1 MAISKVTIEDGCIA
15 CGVCEQV
22 CPEVF
27 KVNDIAVVLKEA
39 DLSKNEDKIRE
50 AANSCPVTVIKVE

>member
-15 CGVCEQV
+15 CGVCETV

-27 KVNDIAVVLKEA
+27 KVNDVAVVLKDA
-39 DLSKNEDKIRE
+39 DLAANEAKIRE
-50 AANSCPVTVIKVE
+50 SAASCPVTIIKVE

>member
-1 MAISKVTIEDGCIA
+1 MAISKVTIEEGCIV

-27 KVNDIAVVLKEA
+27 KVNDTVEVLKEA
-39 DLSKNEDKIRE
+39 DLAANEDKIRE
-50 AANSCPVTVIKVE
+50 AAGSCPVTVIKVE

>member
-1 MAISKVTIEDGCIA
+1 MGISKVTIEEGCIA

-27 KVNDIAVVLKEA
+27 KVNDTAVVLKEA
-39 DLSKNEDKIRE
+39 DLAANEAKIKE
-50 AANSCPVTVIKVE
+50 AADSCPVTIIKIG

>member
-27 KVNDIAVVLKEA
+27 KVNDIAEILKEA
-39 DLSKNEDKIRE
+39 DLSANEEKIRE
-50 AANSCPVTVIKVE
+50 AAGSCPVSVIKVE

>member
-1 MAISKVTIEDGCIA
+1 MAISKVTIEEGCIV

-27 KVNDIAVVLKEA
+27 KVNDTAEVMKEA
-39 DLSKNEDKIRE
+39 DLAANEDKIRE
-50 AANSCPVTVIKVE
+50 AAGSCPVTVIKVE

>member
-1 MAISKVTIEDGCIA
+1 MAISKVTIEEGCIA

-27 KVNDIAVVLKEA
+27 KVNDTAEILKEA
-39 DLSKNEDKIRE
+39 DLAANEEKIRE
-50 AANSCPVTVIKVE
+50 SAGSCPVTVIKVE